1 MGIAILRG
9 SSTEMTV
16 WNSFDVP
23 GDSIDCLLHQ
33 PQQQQQQQHD
43 GIYLY
48 YMIMQ
53 RLKYDDSIT
62 IAVTIVHFNLYD
74 TDDNDDINTS

>member
-1 MGIAILRG
+1 
-9 SSTEMTV
+9 
-16 WNSFDVP
+16 
-23 GDSIDCLLHQ
+23 
-33 PQQQQQQQHD
+33 
-43 GIYLY
+43 
-48 YMIMQ
+48 MQ